1 MAAAPDWGEI
11 DSFVLLVL
19 EELGIETSELD
30 LDAPL
35 EDAEIE
41 KQDLAEVARVVSER
55 FGTRVKP
62 SDLTRAGTLGKV
74 LQVIHRKLE

>member
-19 EELGIETSELD
+19 EELGIDTSQLD
-30 LDAPL
+30 LDTPL
-35 EDAEIE
+35 EDIEIE

-62 SDLTRAGTLGKV
+62 SDLTRVGTLGQA
-74 LQVIHRKLE
+74 LQAIHRKLE

>member
-11 DSFVLLVL
+11 DTFVLLVL
-19 EELGIETSELD
+19 EELGIDTSQLD

-35 EDAEIE
+35 EDTEIE
-41 KQDLAEVARVVSER
+41 NQDLAELARVVSER
-55 FGTRVKP
+55 FGTRVRP
-62 SDLTRAGTLGKV
+62 SDLTRAGTLGKA